1 MTDGT
6 ASDHYRRKPTI
17 AELAAAMAPPGTDM
31 ARVMH
36 SLKSSQVPA
45 APAPDVSFPADPFG
59 KADDAGIALAEF
71 YRSMLAGGIPLAS
84 VEAILGHMLANLPS
98 GDG

>member
-1 MTDGT
+1 MTDST
-6 ASDHYRRKPTI
+6 ASGDYRNFTFHDI
-17 AELAAAMAPPGTDM
+17 TGMFTPPGTDV
-31 ARVMH
+31 ARLL
-36 SLKSSQVPA
+36 STLKSAQVPA
-45 APAPDVSFPADPFG
+45 TPAPDVSFPADPFG